1 MYTLIIVFGLL
12 SSGNSTGTAP
22 LPIGVTSQ
30 IVGKFKDLDK
40 CKAAASQ
47 PHATGPVVD
56 ITVVTTLGSRWY
68 CAYAGAN

>member
-1 MYTLIIVFGLL
+1 MYALIIVIGVL
-12 SSGNSTGTAP
+12 SSGSSTGTAA
-22 LPIGVTSQ
+22 PIGVTSQ

-40 CKAAASQ
+40 CKAAASR